1 MRLVHLSD
9 LHLGFRQYQRLT
21 PNGINQ
27 READVATAFRRA
39 IDKTIELKPD
49 LILVAGD
56 VFHTVRPSNPAIVLA
71 FTQFARLTQAVPEAR
86 IIMVG
91 GNHDQPRS
99 SETGCIL
106 RLFREL
112 NIEVVETAPKR
123 VDYPE
128 LDLSVLAVPFTTEW
142 PRLDPDPASRF
153 NILLLHGPYEGLYS
167 QRMVEERGLVEITR
181 KQIAPERWSYVALGH
196 YHVHREIEPNMF
208 YSGSLEYTSANIWGD
223 RSEEQ
228 LTGFK
233 KGIIEYDLST
243 GTHRRHALQL
253 ERQVIDLP
261 EQSAAGMTA
270 AELDAAIREAVEG
283 AADGPIDDHIV
294 RLLVHDV
301 QRHVAR
307 ELNHAALRDYK
318 RRALHF
324 HLDTR
329 RPEIIRMHGGA
340 GPGRRP
346 SLAEVVR
353 EKLASRVITSDIDRA
368 ALVDLGLEYLR
379 EAEALDTASLIEG
392 HPA

>member
-27 READVATAFRRA
+27 READVAAAFRRA

-49 LILVAGD
+49 VILIAGD

-71 FTQFARLTQAVPEAR
+71 FTQFARLMQAVPEAR

-123 VDYPE
+123 VVYPE

-181 KQIAPERWSYVALGH
+181 KAITPERWSYVALGH

-223 RSEEQ
+223 RSEE
-228 LTGFK
+228 LLAGIT
-233 KGIIEYDLST
+233 KGIIEYDLSK
-243 GTHRRHALQL
+243 GKHRFHEIAL

-261 EQSAAGMTA
+261 EQSAVGMTPA
-270 AELDAAIREAVEG
+270 DLDACIRECVEG
-283 AADGPIDDHIV
+283 VEGGIDDQIV

-301 QRHVAR
+301 HRHVAR

-329 RPEIIRMHGGA
+329 RPEIIRMHGGT

-368 ALVDLGLEYLR
+368 ARVDLGLEYLR

>member
-27 READVATAFRRA
+27 READVAAAFRRA

-49 LILVAGD
+49 VILIAGD

-71 FTQFARLTQAVPEAR
+71 FTQFARLMQAVPEAR

-123 VDYPE
+123 VVYPE

-181 KQIAPERWSYVALGH
+181 KAITPERWSYVALGH

-223 RSEEQ
+223 RSEE
-228 LTGFK
+228 LLAGIT
-233 KGIIEYDLST
+233 KGIIEYDLSK
-243 GTHRRHALQL
+243 GKHRFHEIAL

-261 EQSAAGMTA
+261 EQSAVGMTPA
-270 AELDAAIREAVEG
+270 DLDACIRECVEG
-283 AADGPIDDHIV
+283 VEGGIDDQIV

-301 QRHVAR
+301 HRHVAR

-329 RPEIIRMHGGA
+329 RPEIIRMNGGT